1 MESSMNQYA
10 IKSELLF
17 KDVCSVGQFQ
27 KHIMSEPLD
36 SLIPA
41 PDFTG
46 YSRLENLSCSEPYS
60 QSFTLR

>member
-1 MESSMNQYA
+1 MESSPNQYA
-10 IKSELLF
+10 MKSELLF
-17 KDVCSVGQFQ
+17 KDVWSVGQFQ
-27 KHIMSEPLD
+27 KRI